1 MLAGTFLPLTSKKIL
16 VFVLEKSL
24 LIYPIAIGP
33 LTLGPKVPLVTFPI
47 SLFFPSNILTD
58 SLAITFVSGFIPTLS
73 FETPS
78 LYCFLINSDPGNS
91 SLILFF

>member
-1 MLAGTFLPLTSKKIL
+1 M
-16 VFVLEKSL
+16 
-24 LIYPIAIGP
+24 GP

-47 SLFFPSNILTD
+47 SLSFSSNIFVD

-78 LYCFLINSDPGNS
+78 LYCFLINSEPGNF
-91 SLILFF
+91 SLILLFEIAHFRFASIGLVFSSKS